1 MLVFGEGFAV
11 LMPGI
16 DTGGVDVQVRMGVQ
30 MGMAMHD
37 AFDQGAVLEM

>member
-1 MLVFGEGFAV
+1 MLMLGEGFAM
-11 LMPGI
+11 LMSGV
-16 DTGGVDVQVRMGVQ
+16 DTGDVDVRVRMGVQ